1 MVLSTQ
7 VFPLDIPPKN
17 PYNITHRKHYINGT
31 FMPSRRKS
39 RVVAMQMLYQIH
51 LNAEPVQLVIKQFW
65 HNRDTPAVNRQFTQQ
80 LVEGTTT
87 NLEAID
93 AELKATSNNWKLHRM
108 PIVDLSILRLA
119 TYEIL
124 YIDEIDAATSI
135 NEAIEIAKSYS
146 TQNSPKFI
154 NGILDNIRKRNEID
168 ISESN

>member
-1 MVLSTQ
+1 
-7 VFPLDIPPKN
+7 
-17 PYNITHRKHYINGT
+17 
-31 FMPSRRKS
+31 MPSRRQS

-65 HNRDTPAVNRQFTQQ
+65 LNRDISADLRPFAKQ
-80 LVEGTTT
+80 LIEGTTS

-93 AELKATSNNWKLHRM
+93 AELQVTSKNWKLHRM

-135 NEAIEIAKSYS
+135 NEAVELAKSYS
-146 TQNSPKFI
+146 TPNSPKFI
-154 NGILDNIRKRNEID
+154 NGILDNIRKRHD
-168 ISESN
+168 ILP